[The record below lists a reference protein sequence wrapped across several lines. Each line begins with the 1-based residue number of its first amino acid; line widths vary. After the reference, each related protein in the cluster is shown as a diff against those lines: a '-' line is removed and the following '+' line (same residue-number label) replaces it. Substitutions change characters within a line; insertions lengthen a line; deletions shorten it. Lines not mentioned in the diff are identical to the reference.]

1 MDAVS
6 GDGRGG
12 QPPEGESGSQDRY
25 YQRYQEASG
34 EALTGPPSSHRE
46 GAGGRRG
53 LLLAVV
59 AIVVAIVIV
68 AGVIGINVFGG
79 GNDQQAGPLTPS
91 RAAATTSSA
100 SQSAQTWVN
109 PSVSEDPTTV
119 RPLQPGW
126 QSVLARPKLA
136 SAAYDVPK
144 KDWTSRKD
152 GHGLDLGW
160 EDSNGKNIISL
171 GSASAY
177 KLGFC
182 DTNENVGK
190 AGVGFYG
197 IGTMDPADET
207 PRAAK
212 KFADAIALEKDNKSH
227 ARESSVTTRQT
238 SVQGLPAIE
247 STIVATVGD
256 PKKSDCSPRKVE
268 VRAVGV
274 SMGSK
279 STLLVLTRSLGVP
292 GGLTGKEAEAIL
304 QTLRPA
310 QG

>member
-1 MDAVS
+1 MSNDQ
-6 GDGRGG
+6 GG
-12 QPPEGESGSQDRY
+12 PPQPEGDSGSQSRY
-25 YQRYQEASG
+25 YQRYQETSG
-34 EALTGPPSSHRE
+34 EPLTSPLAQPP
-46 GAGGRRG
+46 
-53 LLLAVV
+53 
-59 AIVVAIVIV
+59 
-68 AGVIGINVFGG
+68 GG
-79 GNDQQAGPLTPS
+79 GNKGTRVIVTVVAVVVAMAIAGVVVGLDLIGGGDDQQAGPVTPRATATSTTKPSS
-91 RAAATTSSA
+91 RAS
-100 SQSAQTWVN
+100 QTWVN
-109 PSVSEDPTTV
+109 PSASVAPTTV

-126 QSVLARPKLA
+126 QSVLARSDLA

-144 KDWTSRKD
+144 KDWTSRKN

-160 EDSNGKNIISL
+160 EDSNGDNIISL

-182 DTNENVGK
+182 KTNENVGK

-197 IGTMDPADET
+197 IGTLDPADET

-212 KFADAIALEKDNKSH
+212 KFADAIALKKDNTSH
-227 ARESSVTTRQT
+227 AHESATTTRQI

-256 PKKSDCSPRKVE
+256 PKKKDCSPTKVE

-274 SMGSK
+274 SMGNK
-279 STLLVLTRSLGVP
+279 STLLVLTRSLGVA
-292 GGLTGKEAEAIL
+292 GGLTQKEAESVL

-310 QG
+310 QS